1 MGQEWIEKWTTY
13 MKGLN
18 ELFVK
23 ITLVFFEDVLRQ
35 EKYVTIHRRN
45 IQSLAVELFK
55 VKQYL

>member
-1 MGQEWIEKWTTY
+1 
-13 MKGLN
+13 MKGLY

-23 ITLVFFEDVLRQ
+23 ITLVLFEDVLRQ